1 MRGHKIA
8 PENFE
13 AKLAEIHEALEGIP
27 EYTSSA
33 YCDDRCKHIDGDI
46 IIPECNDAVICF
58 IVNGIAP
65 FTDIP
70 YEDIYKP
77 DIINQ

>member
-13 AKLAEIHEALEGIP
+13 AKLAEIHEALDGIP
-27 EYTSSA
+27 EFTNSE
-33 YCDDRCKHIDGDI
+33 YCDDTRKHIDGDV
-46 IIPECNDAVICF
+46 IIPECNNAVVCF
-58 IVNGIAP
+58 IVNGVAP

-70 YEDIYKP
+70 EEEVYSPEIP
-77 DIINQ
+77 S